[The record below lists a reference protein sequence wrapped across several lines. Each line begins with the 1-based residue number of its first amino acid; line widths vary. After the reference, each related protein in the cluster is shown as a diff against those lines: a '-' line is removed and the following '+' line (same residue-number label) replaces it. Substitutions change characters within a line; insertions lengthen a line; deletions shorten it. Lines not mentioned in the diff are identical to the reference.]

1 MKLYHVTQHAIE
13 RAVERLGRH
22 QAHAKHELNQLM
34 QRAVYVG
41 SDGNGR
47 IFDHYSSRTRLIVA
61 KESDTI
67 ITVYS
72 MDQPIENINP
82 VVTVSVTPKQTMSN
96 AIIEKARAVIQ
107 RELAKSQ
114 RKYTAEYRAL
124 SLEQAELA
132 VEIAQANVKKVRC
145 KAPHTQALIQER
157 IDSLQ
162 AYHQAIE
169 TKLNAIK
176 AEHDRM
182 TAEAMAFVEA

>member
-1 MKLYHVTQHAIE
+1 MKYNPSVH
-13 RAVERLGRH
+13 AVERIRERFGIMEE
-22 QAHAKHELNQLM
+22 HAKNFVNQLM
-34 QRAVYVG
+34 DSAKYVTTQADGKIVYKHEAK
-41 SDGNGR
+41 DAM
-47 IFDHYSSRTRLIVA
+47 IVVDD
-61 KESDTI
+61 KTK
-67 ITVYS
+67 V
-72 MDQPIENINP
+72 
-82 VVTVSVTPKQTMSN
+82 VVTILPPANEGRRNRYTKSVDTTN
-96 AIIEKARAVIQ
+96 AIIEKARTVIQ

-162 AYHQAIE
+162 SYHQAIE